1 MSCLKQYHFAL
12 RPPDRLPISIQVQPP
27 VGKFNQLSP
36 QFTYGGFI
44 RILIRQLNQP
54 FTGHTAIGTKY
65 ALMLLQ
71 NIIAGANQMSVFSRF
86 TDILNANINSLLE
99 KAEDPEKIIRLMI
112 QEMEDT
118 LVEIR
123 SSAAK
128 CIADRKEQRRY
139 AEYLEREQQGWS
151 KRAELAV
158 RQGREDL
165 ARAALAEKQGLA
177 DEVAQTQHDTKL
189 LEEQLEKF
197 NSDIT
202 QPQSKLT
209 DAKTRQRSIVIRH
222 KTANSQLAA
231 RKHIHDDTID
241 EMLFRFENAEKRI
254 DRVEAQGESLNMGRR
269 KGLAEEIAGLEDDDR
284 VEDELAALKAKVN
297 KPSAEK
303 PAKPV
308 KASQE
313 EK

>member
-1 MSCLKQYHFAL
+1 MS
-12 RPPDRLPISIQVQPP
+12 I
-27 VGKFNQLSP
+27 
-36 QFTYGGFI
+36 
-44 RILIRQLNQP
+44 
-54 FTGHTAIGTKY
+54 
-65 ALMLLQ
+65 
-71 NIIAGANQMSVFSRF
+71 FSRF
-86 TDILNANINSLLE
+86 TDIINANINSLLE

-123 SSAAK
+123 SAAAK

-139 AEYLEREQQGWS
+139 ADFLEHEQQGWT

-165 ARAALAEKQGLA
+165 ARAALSEKQSLA
-177 DEVAQTQHDTKL
+177 DEVAQTQKDTKL
-189 LEEQLEKF
+189 LDGQLEKF

-202 QPQSKLT
+202 QLQGKLT

-241 EMLFRFENAEKRI
+241 EMLFRFESAEQRI
-254 DRVEAQGESLNMGRR
+254 DRVEAKGESLDMGRR

-284 VEDELAALKAKVN
+284 VEDELAALKAKI
-297 KPSAEK
+297 KK
-303 PAKPV
+303 PAAEIPAKTS
-308 KASQE
+308 KSTQE
-313 EK
+313 KKGD